1 MKLPI
6 IKEGKDF
13 RSFLLYKSK
22 DGNFIRYAIT
32 YNDSVDIYEK
42 FKDKNGHLIH
52 ESVVHLRKVD
62 ILNLCDTLKED
73 Q

>member
-1 MKLPI
+1 MKLPL
-6 IKEGKDF
+6 IKEDKDI

-42 FKDKNGHLIH
+42 FKDLNY
-52 ESVVHLRKVD
+52 ESVVHLRKID
-62 ILNLCDTLKED
+62 ILNLFDTLKEEE
-73 Q
+73 

>member
-1 MKLPI
+1 MKLPL
-6 IKEGKDF
+6 IKEDKDI

-42 FKDKNGHLIH
+42 VKDLNY
-52 ESVVHLRKVD
+52 ESVVHLRKID
-62 ILNLCDTLKED
+62 ILNLFDTLKGE
-73 Q
+73 

>member
-1 MKLPI
+1 MKLPL
-6 IKEGKDF
+6 IKEDKDI

-22 DGNFIRYAIT
+22 DGKFIRYAIT

-42 FKDKNGHLIH
+42 VKDLNY
-52 ESVVHLRKVD
+52 ESVVHLRKID
-62 ILNLCDTLKED
+62 ILNLFDTLKEE

>member
-1 MKLPI
+1 MKLPL
-6 IKEGKDF
+6 IKEDKDI

-42 FKDKNGHLIH
+42 VKDLNY
-52 ESVVHLRKVD
+52 ESVVHLRKID
-62 ILNLCDTLKED
+62 ILNLFDTLKEG
-73 Q
+73 

>member
-1 MKLPI
+1 MKSPLI
-6 IKEGKDF
+6 QQDKDI

-22 DGNFIRYAIT
+22 DENFIRYAII

-42 FKDKNGHLIH
+42 VKDLNY

-62 ILNLCDTLKED
+62 ILNLFDTLKESK
-73 Q
+73 